1 MSSVAAGAE
10 KVSRVDWRPSHR
22 LVPSR
27 FPPIQLFERVADPT
41 DLEAVIAI
49 ESLTNDRI
57 RDEVGEIRLVAPE
70 DRLSGPGSSP
80 IMAAFT
86 HVNPEG
92 GRFTDG
98 TFGAWYAAHDLHTAA
113 CETAHHR
120 AIFLAR
126 TKEAP
131 GEIDMRCYQANLQA
145 DLVDIR
151 GQRRKRPD
159 LYDPDSYARSQP
171 FARALRDKGALG
183 IVWDSVRNPGGECVA
198 AFKPRVL
205 KPAIQGPHL
214 AFPWDGERIVGYYEK
229 RGLEAIGPG
238 KEARK

>member
-1 MSSVAAGAE
+1 MHSAVAGAE
-10 KVSRVDWRPSHR
+10 RVSRVAWRPSYR

-27 FPPIQLFERVADPT
+27 FPPIQLFERVADPA

-49 ESLTNDRI
+49 ESLTNDRL

-70 DRLSGPGSSP
+70 DRITGPGTSP

-120 AIFLAR
+120 ALFLGR

-131 GEIDMRCYQANLQA
+131 GEVDMRCYQASLRA
-145 DLVDIR
+145 ELVDIR
-151 GQRRKRPD
+151 GQRKKRPE
-159 LYDPDSYARSQP
+159 LYDPDSYVRSQP
-171 FARALRDKGALG
+171 FARALRDKGGNG

-198 AFKPRVL
+198 VFRPRLL

-214 AFPWDGERIVGYYEK
+214 AFVWDGSRIAGYYEK
-229 RGLEAIGPG
+229 RGLAAIGSG
-238 KEARK
+238 KAA

>member
-1 MSSVAAGAE
+1 M
-10 KVSRVDWRPSHR
+10 
-22 LVPSR
+22 
-27 FPPIQLFERVADPT
+27 ADPA

-70 DRLSGPGSSP
+70 DRLSGPGTSP

-113 CETAHHR
+113 CESACHR

-126 TKEAP
+126 TREAP
-131 GEIDMRCYQANLQA
+131 GEIDMRSYQANLRA
-145 DLVDIR
+145 DLVDLR
-151 GQRRKRPD
+151 GMGKKRAD
-159 LYDPDSYARSQP
+159 LYDPLSYARSQP
-171 FARALRDKGALG
+171 FARAQRDRGAHG

-198 AFKPRVL
+198 VFRPRLL

-214 AFPWDGERIVGYYEK
+214 AFVWDGERIVHYYEK
-229 RGLEAIGPG
+229 RGLAAIGSGGPASSVDSISRLRG
-238 KEARK
+238 